1 MANSLAS
8 SGGDSP
14 FGNAVHLSVSLR
26 LGAGLGY
33 RRQFHDAL
41 LASPNIADWVEF
53 DVDPLLCGDPSRQ
66 EAIDQLASSF
76 VVVPHGLDMSIGTAG
91 PLDAN
96 YVDALCRVIATFRP
110 PCFSDHLGFT
120 RTPDVDLGE
129 PLPLPRT
136 RAVAEEVAAKAQWI
150 QELTGTPFLLENLPY
165 HYEPGGD
172 LTEGEFISH
181 LLESCECLL
190 LLDLTNVYINSVN
203 HGHDPV
209 EFLSEI
215 PLRRVGYIHLGG
227 GGHREGTVMIDS
239 HSADVP
245 PPVWELLDMVVGDAG
260 PQNVLLE
267 RNWNFP
273 SDFREI
279 ELQIRRAQEVATA
292 SVRRRTPPAV
302 AR

>member
-1 MANSLAS
+1 MLDAEQ
-8 SGGDSP
+8 
-14 FGNAVHLSVSLR
+14 LSVSLQ

-41 LASPNIADWVEF
+41 LGSPNIVDWVEF
-53 DVDPLLCGDPSRQ
+53 DVDPLLCADPSRRA
-66 EAIDQLASSF
+66 AIDQLASLF
-76 VVVPHGLDMSIGTAG
+76 VLVPHGLDLSIGTAG
-91 PLDAN
+91 PLDPN
-96 YVDALCRVIATFRP
+96 YVDALCQVVSILEP

-120 RTPDVDLGE
+120 RTPEVDLGE

-150 QELTGTPFLLENLPY
+150 QEVTGIPFLLENLPY

-181 LLESCECLL
+181 LLESCDCLL

-209 EFLSEI
+209 EFLTGI
-215 PLRRVGYIHLGG
+215 PLGRVGYIHLGG

-239 HSADVP
+239 HSSDVP
-245 PPVWELLDMVVGDAG
+245 PPVWELLGTVVREAG

-273 SDFREI
+273 SDFGQI
-279 ELQIRRAQEVATA
+279 EAEIRRAQEIATA
-292 SVRRRTPPAV
+292 GAQRISPPAV
-302 AR
+302 AS